1 MEYQF
6 VNDVTGGV
14 IVRMSMDHEAVG
26 HWFNE
31 EVQGNLAL
39 LDEVRAAALSL
50 KGTENQW
57 HKTGKEYSLW
67 VDAEEVMIG
76 ANILSFDT
84 DELEEGMAYYDQ
96 ESLAFCGLEDFFQ
109 LMDAYQKF
117 AISA

>member
-6 VNDVTGGV
+6 VNDVTGNV

-31 EVQGNLAL
+31 EVQGDMAL
-39 LDEVRAAALSL
+39 LDEVVEASLAL

-57 HKTGKEYSLW
+57 QKTGKEYTLLL
-67 VDAEEVMIG
+67 DAEEVMIG
-76 ANILSFDT
+76 ANLLSFDT

-96 ESLAFCGLEDFFQ
+96 ESLSFCGLEDFLQ
-109 LMDAYQKF
+109 LIAAYREF
-117 AISA
+117 ARGR